1 MISISLK
8 NMYVLLVIHI
18 IAFIWAMLT
27 GCGSSGL
34 KSRGKINWESFPQ
47 KRETLKLHVLRSTY
61 TGGWIWGVTSYPS
74 DQIPSP
80 VDWGWNYSKDN
91 RFAVDWCK
99 AYDVNL
105 NGYIVPL
112 FAKGFTFD
120 ANVWKKN
127 YHVFHFG
134 VASVLQQG
142 KIVYILLES
151 LFMYKQRRI

>member
-47 KRETLKLHVLRSTY
+47 KRETLQLHVLRSTY

-105 NGYIVPL
+105 NDIFTYWAYSPAL
-112 FAKGFTFD
+112 AKD
-120 ANVWKKN
+120 IAPDSNVWRKKIN
-127 YHVFHFG
+127 VSCLI
-134 VASVLQQG
+134 AESVL
-142 KIVYILLES
+142 
-151 LFMYKQRRI
+151 